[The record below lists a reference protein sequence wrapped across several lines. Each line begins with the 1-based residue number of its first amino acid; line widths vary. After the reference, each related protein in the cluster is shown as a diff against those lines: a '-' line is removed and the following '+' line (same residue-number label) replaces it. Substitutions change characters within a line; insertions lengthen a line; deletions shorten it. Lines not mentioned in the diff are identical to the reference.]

1 MPRHGDLAMK
11 KRRSSAAPERNGH
24 SSMEKDPSYYT
35 FVSSRFGDVGIVWYD
50 GGGGPRIHRIF
61 LPSERSSMS
70 EFLEAHDSGARRRSC
85 PAVDDLAARIRE
97 LCSGHAVTFDLARFD
112 LDRCPRFQRRV
123 LLAEFGI
130 PRGRVSTYG
139 RIARHIGHPGAA
151 RAAGSALGANPYP
164 LVIPCHRAIRET
176 GDPGGYRG
184 GSAMKRTLLELE
196 GIEFSASGR
205 VIMNALFY

>member
-1 MPRHGDLAMK
+1 M
-11 KRRSSAAPERNGH
+11 ENG
-24 SSMEKDPSYYT
+24 PSYFT
-35 FVSSRFGDVGIVWYD
+35 FAPSRFGDVGIVWYD
-50 GGGGPRIHRIF
+50 AGRGPRIHRVF
-61 LPSERSSMS
+61 LPSERNTMS
-70 EFLEAHDSGARRRSC
+70 GFLKAHGPGARQRSC
-85 PAVDDLAARIRE
+85 PAVIDCAARIRA

-112 LDRCPRFQRRV
+112 LDRCPEFQRKV

-130 PRGRVSTYG
+130 PRGRLSTYG

-151 RAAGSALGANPYP
+151 RAVGSALGANPYP

-176 GDPGGYRG
+176 GELGGYRG

-205 VIMNALFY
+205 VLTDRLFY